1 MIRNTILAAAASLA
15 GLCPCGEVSAQD
27 VLHIRIATEGA
38 YAPWNYTLQNGTLAG
53 YEIDLAKELSKRMQA
68 QCEIVAQNW
77 DGMLPALNAG
87 KFDAIMAS
95 MGVTPER
102 AEVAAFSDPYST
114 APNAFLALKGSG
126 LAQALPWHDKFD
138 LRDDAAGSE
147 GAAGSKAT
155 ASKEIVEKLDL
166 ALKGKVLGIQGSTTA
181 GKFIDAYLKDA
192 VTVRSY
198 KTQDEAN
205 LDILAG
211 RIDLTMANIT
221 VLAEALKRPDMAEA
235 ELVGPT
241 FLLASGT
248 SVAFR
253 KGDTALKDKF
263 NAAIHDVNADGFNKA
278 LTEKWFGVDISV
290 KN

>member
-1 MIRNTILAAAASLA
+1 MIRNIILAVALSLA
-15 GLCPCGEVSAQD
+15 GLYSNGKVLAQD
-27 VLHIRIATEGA
+27 ALHIRIATEGA
-38 YAPWNYTLQNGTLAG
+38 YAPWNYTLPDGTLAG
-53 YEIDLAKELSKRMQA
+53 YEIDLAKELCKRMKA

-87 KFDAIMAS
+87 KFDAIIAS

-114 APNAFLALKGSG
+114 APNAFLALKDSG

-138 LRDDAAGSE
+138 LRDNAAGLKGASE
-147 GAAGSKAT
+147 SKD
-155 ASKEIVEKLDL
+155 IVEKLDA

-181 GKFIDAYLKDA
+181 GKFVDEYLKDA

-205 LDILAG
+205 LDLLAG

-221 VLAEALKRPDMAEA
+221 VLAEALKKPDMAEA

-253 KGDTALKDKF
+253 KSDTALKDKF
-263 NAAIHDVNADGFNKA
+263 NAAIHAVNADGFNKT

>member
-1 MIRNTILAAAASLA
+1 MLRT
-15 GLCPCGEVSAQD
+15 
-27 VLHIRIATEGA
+27 
-38 YAPWNYTLQNGTLAG
+38 WNGRSF
-53 YEIDLAKELSKRMQA
+53 KA

-87 KFDAIMAS
+87 KFDAIIAS

-102 AEVAAFSDPYST
+102 EKVAAFSDPYST

-126 LAQALPWHDKFD
+126 LAKALPWHDKFD
-138 LRDDAAGSE
+138 LRDKAS
-147 GAAGSKAT
+147 GSKD
-155 ASKEIVEKLDL
+155 IVEKLDA

-181 GKFIDAYLKDA
+181 GKFVDEYLKDA

-205 LDILAG
+205 LDLLAG

-221 VLAEALKRPDMAEA
+221 VLAEALKKPDMAEA
-235 ELVGPT
+235 QLVGPT

-248 SVAFR
+248 SVALR
-253 KGDTALKDKF
+253 KGDTALKDRF
-263 NAAIHDVNADGFNKA
+263 NAAIHAVNADGFNKA

>member
-1 MIRNTILAAAASLA
+1 A
-15 GLCPCGEVSAQD
+15 GLCWSGEVWAQD
-27 VLHIRIATEGA
+27 TLHIRIATEGA
-38 YAPWNYTLQNGTLAG
+38 YAPWNYTLPDGTLAG
-53 YEIDLAKELSKRMQA
+53 YEIDLAKELCKRMKA

-87 KFDAIMAS
+87 KFDAIIAS

-102 AEVAAFSDPYST
+102 AQVAAFSDPYST
-114 APNAFLALKGSG
+114 APNAFLAMKGSG
-126 LAQALPWHDKFD
+126 LAEALPWHDKFD
-138 LRDDAAGSE
+138 LRDN
-147 GAAGSKAT
+147 AAGSKDA
-155 ASKEIVEKLDL
+155 KDVIEKLDT

-181 GKFIDAYLKDA
+181 GKFVDEYLKGV

-205 LDILAG
+205 LDVLAG

-221 VLAEALKRPDMAEA
+221 VLAEAMKRPDMAEA

-248 SVAFR
+248 CVAFR
-253 KGDTALKDKF
+253 KSDTVLKDAF
-263 NAAIHDVNADGFNKA
+263 NAAIHAVNADGFNKA
-278 LTEKWFGVDISV
+278 LTEKWFGVDISA

>member
-1 MIRNTILAAAASLA
+1 MIRKAIVAAAISLA
-15 GLCPCGEVSAQD
+15 GLYSPGEVWAQD
-27 VLHIRIATEGA
+27 SGALHIRVATEGA
-38 YAPWNYTLQNGTLAG
+38 YAPWNYTLPDGTLAG
-53 YEIDLAKELSKRMQA
+53 YEIDLAKELCKRMKA

-87 KFDAIMAS
+87 KFDAIIAS

-102 AEVAAFSDPYST
+102 AQVAAFSNPYST
-114 APNAFLALKGSG
+114 APNAFLAMKGSG
-126 LAQALPWHDKFD
+126 LAEALPWRDKFD
-138 LRDDAAGSE
+138 LRDDAAE
-147 GAAGSKAT
+147 PKDAKQV
-155 ASKEIVEKLDL
+155 IEKLDT

-181 GKFIDAYLKDA
+181 GKFVDEYLKGA

-205 LDILAG
+205 LDVLAG

-248 SVAFR
+248 CVAFR
-253 KGDTALKDKF
+253 KSDTALKDAF
-263 NAAIHDVNADGFNKA
+263 NAAIHAVNADGFNKA
-278 LTEKWFGVDISV
+278 LTEKWFGVDISA

>member
-1 MIRNTILAAAASLA
+1 MIRNAIVAAAISLA
-15 GLCPCGEVSAQD
+15 GLCWSGEVWAQD
-27 VLHIRIATEGA
+27 TLHIRIATEGA
-38 YAPWNYTLQNGTLAG
+38 YAPWNYTLPDGTLAG
-53 YEIDLAKELSKRMQA
+53 YEIDLAKELCKRMKA

-87 KFDAIMAS
+87 KFDAIIAS

-102 AEVAAFSDPYST
+102 AQVAAFSDPYST
-114 APNAFLALKGSG
+114 APNAFLAMKGSG
-126 LAQALPWHDKFD
+126 LAEALPWHDKFD
-138 LRDDAAGSE
+138 LRDN
-147 GAAGSKAT
+147 AAGSKDA
-155 ASKEIVEKLDL
+155 KDVIEKLDT

-181 GKFIDAYLKDA
+181 GKFVDEYLKGV

-205 LDILAG
+205 LDVLAG

-221 VLAEALKRPDMAEA
+221 VLAEAMKRPDMAEA

-248 SVAFR
+248 CVAFR
-253 KGDTALKDKF
+253 KSDTVLKDAF
-263 NAAIHDVNADGFNKA
+263 NAAIHAVNADGFNKA
-278 LTEKWFGVDISV
+278 LTEKWFGVDISA

>member
-1 MIRNTILAAAASLA
+1 MIRNTILAAALSLA
-15 GLCPCGEVSAQD
+15 GLYPSGEVLAQD
-27 VLHIRIATEGA
+27 ALHIRIATEGA
-38 YAPWNYTLQNGTLAG
+38 YAPWNYTLPDGTLAG
-53 YEIDLAKELSKRMQA
+53 YEIDLAKELCKRMQA

-87 KFDAIMAS
+87 KFDAIIAS

-138 LRDDAAGSE
+138 LRDKAS
-147 GAAGSKAT
+147 GSKD
-155 ASKEIVEKLDL
+155 IVEKLDL

-181 GKFIDAYLKDA
+181 GKFVDEYLKDV

-205 LDILAG
+205 LDLLAG

-221 VLAEALKRPDMAEA
+221 VLSEALKKPDMAEA

-253 KGDTALKDKF
+253 KSDTALKEKF
-263 NAAIHDVNADGFNKA
+263 NAAIHEVNADGFNKA

>member
-1 MIRNTILAAAASLA
+1 MIRNIVLAAALSLA
-15 GLCPCGEVSAQD
+15 GLYSNGEALAQD
-27 VLHIRIATEGA
+27 ALHIRIATEGA
-38 YAPWNYTLQNGTLAG
+38 YAPWNYTLPDGTLAG
-53 YEIDLAKELSKRMQA
+53 YEIDLAKELCKRMKA

-87 KFDAIMAS
+87 KFDAIIAS

-114 APNAFLALKGSG
+114 APNAFLALKGNG
-126 LAQALPWHDKFD
+126 LAEALPWHDKFD
-138 LRDDAAGSE
+138 LRDNAAGLK
-147 GAAGSKAT
+147 GASGSKD
-155 ASKEIVEKLDL
+155 IVEKLDL

-181 GKFIDAYLKDA
+181 GKFVDEYLKDA

-205 LDILAG
+205 LDLLAG

-221 VLAEALKRPDMAEA
+221 VLAEALKKPDMAEA

-253 KGDTALKDKF
+253 KSDTALKDKF
-263 NAAIHDVNADGFNKA
+263 NAAIHEVNADGTNKA

>member
-1 MIRNTILAAAASLA
+1 MIRNTILAAALSLA
-15 GLCPCGEVSAQD
+15 GLYSCGEALAQD
-27 VLHIRIATEGA
+27 ALHIRIATEGA
-38 YAPWNYTLQNGTLAG
+38 YAPWNYTLPDGTLAG
-53 YEIDLAKELSKRMQA
+53 YEIDLAKELCKRMKA

-87 KFDAIMAS
+87 KFDAIIAS

-114 APNAFLALKGSG
+114 APNAFLALNGSG
-126 LAQALPWHDKFD
+126 LAEALPWHDKFD
-138 LRDDAAGSE
+138 LRDK
-147 GAAGSKAT
+147 AAGSKD
-155 ASKEIVEKLDL
+155 IVEKLDA

-181 GKFIDAYLKDA
+181 GKFVDEYLKDA

-205 LDILAG
+205 LDLLAG

-221 VLAEALKRPDMAEA
+221 VLAEALKKPDMAKA

-253 KGDTALKDKF
+253 KSDTALKDKF
-263 NAAIHDVNADGFNKA
+263 NAVVHEVNADGFNKA